1 MSNDIC
7 NNDVKTIFIFTYP
20 YTGHCNP
27 IFGVCRRLME
37 QNVGKFKLIVYGDE
51 KFRNLFEKCGA
62 EFRTYKTPLGDENFS
77 INVNP
82 MVFLLK
88 ALSIANKNAKEIYKD
103 VLEAKPSLVLY
114 DKNVLYPKFM
124 IDYFV
129 QQLKKEKRDLF
140 KIIGYSTTLQM
151 DRDYPNE
158 LEIKHV
164 KIINLIKMVPRLL
177 LYLKRKREFIRK
189 HKLKNQSYSFLAHWV
204 AYFLYYNP
212 IFYSPSPFKSH

>member
-37 QNVGKFKLIVYGDE
+37 QNVGKFKLTVYGDE

-82 MVFLLK
+82 MAFLLK
-88 ALSIANKNAKEIYKD
+88 ALSIANKNAKEIYKH
-103 VLEAKPSLVLY
+103 VLEAKPSLIMY
-114 DKNVLYPKFM
+114 DKSPLYPKFM
-124 IDYFV
+124 IEYFV
-129 QQLKKEKRDLF
+129 QQLRKEKRDLF
-140 KIIGYSTTLQM
+140 KIMGYSTTLQM

-158 LEIKHV
+158 FEIKHV
-164 KIINLIKMVPRLL
+164 KIKKPTKMLSSTLR
-177 LYLKRKREFIRK
+177 YLKRKREFIQK
-189 HKLKNQSYSFLAHWV
+189 HKLESQSYSIIANWV
-204 AYFLYYNP
+204 
-212 IFYSPSPFKSH
+212 S

>member
-1 MSNDIC
+1 M
-7 NNDVKTIFIFTYP
+7 
-20 YTGHCNP
+20 
-27 IFGVCRRLME
+27 FGVCRRLME
-37 QNVGKFKLIVYGDE
+37 QTNTERLRVIVYGDE

-62 EFRTYKTPLGDENFS
+62 EFRTYKTPIGTENLP
-77 INVNP
+77 IDVNP

-88 ALSIANKNAKEIYKD
+88 ALAIASLNAKEIYKD
-103 VLEAKPSLVLY
+103 VLDAQPSLVLY

-129 QQLKKEKRDLF
+129 QQLRKENKDVF
-140 KIIGYSTTLQM
+140 KIIGYSTTLQL

-164 KIINLIKMVPRLL
+164 KIINPIKMVPRLL
-177 LYLKRKREFIRK
+177 LYLKRKWSFIRK

-204 AYFLYYNP
+204 AYFSYIILYYE
-212 IFYSPSPFKSH
+212 PFETC